1 MKKKY
6 LLLFI
11 LYSITST
18 LSAQILAPAQGGEHI
33 FETTSCISD
42 SERNKVELQLQK
54 NISQLKD
61 EGILNDGL
69 LKNAIVSFDWPLRK
83 TANLDFNSYYAISNY
98 VDQDQSNGLLDY
110 NCDART
116 YNGHKGTDIFSWP
129 FSWYMYDN
137 DFVEII
143 AAAPGTIV
151 AKNEG
156 EFDQQCALD
165 NTATANYVV
174 VQHSDGS
181 LAYYLHMKQG
191 SVTTK
196 ALGQTVAVGEYLGV
210 IASSGYSNG
219 PHLHFEVRDNL
230 GNIIDPYQGGC
241 NSLNTQTWWTAQQP
255 NRVPTL
261 NALLTHSAPPVIDC
275 PAANES
281 PNLSDCFSANDTVYV
296 ALYFRDEIPGA
307 ATNLRI
313 RRPDNSISVN
323 WTHNSTNTYNSSY
336 WYWPA
341 PLPAGG
347 PYGVWKFEA
356 DFDGQTYVREFT
368 YHDGTT
374 PNCLSCASVDLSIT
388 FDGAPTQT
396 SWEITDAAGGTV
408 ASSGGNAYNASLA
421 NSNLGLPD
429 ISCLPDGCYDLTF
442 FDAGNDGMCPRRTTT
457 VLTGINIATLGL
469 GGVFNGSPRLA
480 QTCGDYTLTDANG
493 TVLASGGGRF
503 GTSETSNFCISGGI
517 AALVQPNN
525 DWNITSNNKVIDL
538 QILPNLVIDEMTV
551 IYSLEE
557 MVDAELHIIDINGKT
572 LQQHT
577 QSAGGTQEIRLN
589 VNELASGFYFLQL
602 VSGNTIVTK
611 KFVKQ

>member
-54 NISQLKD
+54 NILQLKG
-61 EGILNDGL
+61 EGILNDEL
-69 LKNAIVSFDWPLRK
+69 LKNAVVSFDWPLRK

-137 DFVEII
+137 DLVEII

-261 NALLTHSAPPVIDC
+261 NTLLTHSAPPVIDC

-281 PNLSDCFSANDTVYV
+281 PNLSDCFSANDTVYL
-296 ALYFRDEIPGA
+296 ALYFRDETSGA

-313 RRPDNSISVN
+313 RRPDNSIWAN
-323 WTHNSTNTYNSSY
+323 WTHNSNNTYNSSY

-408 ASSGGNAYNASLA
+408 ASSGGNVYVAGSA

-469 GGVFNGSPRLA
+469 GGVFNGTPRLA

-525 DWNITSNNKVIDL
+525 DWNVKSNNKVIDL
-538 QILPNLVIDEMTV
+538 QILPNLVVDEMTV